1 MKEFKKLVLYM
12 ILILGALLTLTPFIW
27 MVSASFMADGH
38 SSVFPPRFWPDE
50 FTMEQYT
57 NLFSRLNV
65 AVNFINS
72 LFLSTIVT
80 LISLFFNS
88 MAGYAFAKFRFKG
101 KDKLFNVLL
110 SSMIIPAQVTM
121 LPLFLMLKYMG
132 VLNTYLAIIIPG
144 MANIFGIF
152 LIRQYVLSI
161 PDSLIEAAR
170 IDGASEFQIY
180 VRVILP
186 QVKPILITLAI
197 FTFLGTWN
205 DFLWPLIALTD
216 SSMFTLP
223 VALANLM
230 GEHTK
235 DPELMMAGSVLTI
248 LPVIILFLALQ
259 KYYIRGI
266 MAGSVKG

>member
-1 MKEFKKLVLYM
+1 MKEFKKFVLYL

-38 SSVFPPRFWPDE
+38 ASVFPPRFWPDE
-50 FTMEQYT
+50 FSQEQYT

-65 AVNFINS
+65 TVNFINS